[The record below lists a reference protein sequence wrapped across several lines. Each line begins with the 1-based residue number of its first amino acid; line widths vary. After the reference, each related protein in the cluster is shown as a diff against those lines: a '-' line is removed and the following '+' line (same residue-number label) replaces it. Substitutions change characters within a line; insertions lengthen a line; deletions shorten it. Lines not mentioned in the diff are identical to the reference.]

1 MAIDDLLNE
10 HEQSEQVRSWLRN
23 NALGII
29 GGIGLGLAV
38 IAGWN
43 WWQAQR
49 QQADMG
55 VSAAYAQAV
64 KAFEDGK
71 LPADKGQG
79 VVASLDKNNPA
90 LGTLAALQL
99 AKAQLDAGKRDDA
112 IATLRGVRDVP
123 SDLRPILRERLARLL
138 IDAGKA
144 KEALALLD
152 DETNPAM
159 LDARGDAQF
168 ALGDMAKAQEAYR
181 KALVLV
187 AVGDAQHRL
196 LEMKLIEAGGTPPHT
211 EDNA

>member
-10 HEQSEQVRSWLRN
+10 HEKSEQVRAWLRN

-29 GGIGLGLAV
+29 GGIGLGLAL

-43 WWQAQR
+43 WWQSQR
-49 QQADMG
+49 RQAEMG

-64 KAFEDGK
+64 QAFEDGK

-79 VVASLDKNNPA
+79 VIARLDQDNPT

-99 AKAQLDAGKRDDA
+99 AKAQLEAGKRDDA
-112 IATLRGVRDVP
+112 IATLRGVREVP
-123 SDLRPILRERLARLL
+123 ADLRPLLRERLARLL

-152 DETNPAM
+152 DERNPAM
-159 LDARGDAQF
+159 LEARGDAQF
-168 ALGDMAKAQEAYR
+168 ALGEMAKAQESYR

-187 AVGDAQHRL
+187 AVGDPQHRL

>member
-55 VSAAYAQAV
+55 VNAAYAQAV
-64 KAFEDGK
+64 QAFEDGK

-79 VVASLDKNNPA
+79 VIAGLDKNNPT
-90 LGTLAALQL
+90 LGALAALQL

-123 SDLRPILRERLARLL
+123 ADLRPILRERLARLL

-152 DETNPAM
+152 DDTNPAM